1 MERKTSETL
10 WHNGWVGLS
19 CEHTDFHS
27 QQLLYFMLYDNA
39 LYTIYL
45 IK

>member
-19 CEHTDFHS
+19 CEHSDFHS
-27 QQLLYFMLYDNA
+27 QQLFYSMMYDNA
-39 LYTIYL
+39 LYTIDL
-45 IK
+45 IM